1 MSEPFFLH
9 IFDSQENQIK
19 PPWIVFLPAIFC
31 EFESLRTSLKITKFS
46 FSATALG
53 IFCTICILIQPS
65 WCRFVLNCHHPHF
78 VIVWVLWC
86 GDSSATAEREIF
98 WILPTPWYSNITPST
113 AITMS
118 HFSFILILGC
128 GKFCNSW
135 AFILYLFLILNTLNV
150 LNFFNILSKF

>member
-1 MSEPFFLH
+1 MLITWNDLGSLKIIQNLKASLENDAISRPKYVWAFFLH

-65 WCRFVLNCHHPHF
+65 WWCRFVLNCHHQLTLLLSECYG
-78 VIVWVLWC
+78 VEIVLLLQR
-86 GDSSATAEREIF
+86 D
-98 WILPTPWYSNITPST
+98 ILNITHST
-113 AITMS
+113 ILEYYPLNS
-118 HFSFILILGC
+118 HNYVS
-128 GKFCNSW
+128 
-135 AFILYLFLILNTLNV
+135 LFFHSHTWMR
-150 LNFFNILSKF
+150 